1 MKQRRAFPRPK
12 RVIRMFEQFTERA
25 RKVLGLARQEAQKF
39 NHEYIGTEHIL
50 LGLILEGSGVAATV
64 LRNMDVDLRKIRIE
78 IEKLVQQGPQVMTA
92 PSKLPF
98 TPRAKRVID
107 LGKEEAKSL
116 THEHVGT
123 EHLLLGLLRENEGI
137 AAQVL
142 MNLGVRLDEVRE
154 EVLELLSPDSGSGP
168 SKGETRRRAR
178 DTAPLG
184 SSSTGN
190 ADKSKTPALDA
201 FGRDLTELAREESL
215 DPVIGR
221 KDEIERV
228 IQVLCRRTKNN
239 PVLIGEAGVGK
250 TAIVE
255 GLAQEVISGAVPE
268 LLRDRR
274 IVVLDLAMM
283 VAGTKYRGQF
293 EERIKAVMT
302 EVRRAKNVI
311 LFIDELHTLVG
322 AGGAEGAIDASNVL
336 KPALS
341 RGEIQ
346 VIGATTLDEYRRHIE
361 KDGALERR
369 FQQVKVE
376 PPSPEDALAILHG
389 LKGRYEEHHKVRFT
403 DDALQSAVE
412 LSSRYI
418 PSRFLPDKAIDVMDE
433 AGARIRLRSMTKPPD
448 LTALTEEID
457 RLEADK
463 DESIS
468 NQEYEKAAQ
477 LRDKAMQLRKEK
489 ERLQREWREQA
500 DEISGEVDEEI
511 ICETV
516 SKMTGIPLTRI
527 DQGESERLLKM
538 EEHLHRRVISQE
550 EAIGQIARAVRRSRA
565 GLKNPKRPIG
575 SFLFVGPT
583 GVGKTLLCKALA
595 EFMFGSDDALIQIDM
610 SEYMEK
616 FNVSRLV
623 GAPPGYVGYEE
634 GGQLTEKI
642 RRRPYAVVLMDEI
655 EKAHPDVYNMLLQVM
670 EEGQLTDSFGRVVD
684 FKNVVLILTS
694 NIGANIIKNQTGLGF
709 VKKTED
715 GQNEKMREMLMHE
728 IERHFKPEF
737 LNRLDDVIMFK
748 PLTRDDLYQIFDI
761 EVQGVRN
768 RLYQHGV
775 ELIVPKAA
783 KDYVLET
790 KDVKNLDFGARP
802 LRRAIERYIENP
814 LSEEMLKGGL
824 EGKSKVELKVKKGK
838 GDDAKPEL
846 QFKYT
851 DAPPEE
857 ENDEK
862 PKGKD
867 KKDTETIKSEK

>member
-1 MKQRRAFPRPK
+1 
-12 RVIRMFEQFTERA
+12 MFEQFTERA

-64 LRNMDVDLRKIRIE
+64 LRNMDVDLRKIRLE

-107 LGKEEAKSL
+107 LAKEEAQSL
-116 THEHVGT
+116 NHEHVGT

-154 EVLELLSPDSGSGP
+154 EVLELLSPEQQKGQQKPEGTAESGRKPGQQ
-168 SKGETRRRAR
+168 R
-178 DTAPLG
+178 DTANINPAAG
-184 SSSTGN
+184 AGN
-190 ADKSKTPALDA
+190 PNEKSKTPALDA
-201 FGRDLTELAREESL
+201 FGRDLTELAREGQL

-221 KDEIERV
+221 KNEIERV

-255 GLAQEVISGAVPE
+255 GLAQEVIGGNVPE

-341 RGEIQ
+341 RGEVQ
-346 VIGATTLDEYRRHIE
+346 VIGATTLDEYRRYIE

-369 FQQVKVE
+369 FQQVIVE
-376 PPSPEDALAILHG
+376 PPSPDDAIAILKG
-389 LKGRYEEHHKVRFT
+389 LKSRYEAHHRVRYT
-403 DDALQSAVE
+403 EGALKMCVDFSA
-412 LSSRYI
+412 RYI

-433 AGARIRLRSMTKPPD
+433 AGARVRLRSMSKPPD
-448 LTALTEEID
+448 LGDVNKEID
-457 RLEADK
+457 RLETEK
-463 DESIS
+463 DEAIS

-489 ERLQREWREQA
+489 ERMQREWREQA
-500 DEISGEVDEEI
+500 NVISGVVDEDV

-538 EEHLHRRVISQE
+538 EDELHRRVISQE
-550 EAIGQIARAVRRSRA
+550 DAIGQISRAVRRSRA
-565 GLKNPKRPIG
+565 GLKDPKRPIG
-575 SFLFVGPT
+575 CFLFVGPT

-595 EFMFGSDDALIQIDM
+595 NFMFGTDDALVQIDM

-670 EEGQLTDSFGRVVD
+670 EEGKLTDSFGRVVD
-684 FKNVVLILTS
+684 FRNVILILTS
-694 NIGANIIKNQTGLGF
+694 NIGANIIKNQTGLTF
-709 VKKTED
+709 VKQSQERKFD
-715 GQNEKMREMLMHE
+715 QMKEMLMHE

-737 LNRLDDVIMFK
+737 LNRLDDVIVFK
-748 PLTRDDLYQIFDI
+748 PLTRENLYQIFDI
-761 EVQGVRN
+761 EVSGVRK
-768 RLYQHGV
+768 RMAQHEV
-775 ELIVPKAA
+775 ELDVTLDA
-783 KDYVLET
+783 KNWVLDS
-790 KDVKNLDFGARP
+790 KDCQNLEFGARP
-802 LRRAIERYIENP
+802 LRRAIEKYIENP
-814 LSEEMLKGGL
+814 LSEALLKGGMT
-824 EGKSKVELKVKKGK
+824 GKAKVTVKTRKMGEAGVGEKGPEAEKTELWFDFAERSAEEKEKRKK
-838 GDDAKPEL
+838 
-846 QFKYT
+846 
-851 DAPPEE
+851 
-857 ENDEK
+857 EK
-862 PKGKD
+862 DTVTISGKD
-867 KKDTETIKSEK
+867 A